1 MQTAP
6 QSLDADGYGVV
17 PTLVP
22 PKLLKPALAAT
33 DALRDAGLRNPLD
46 AVPELRAVAR
56 CDAIS
61 ELVDDLLGSRAV
73 LTRAILF
80 DKTPE
85 RNWPVPP
92 HRDTTVA
99 VAERHEVE
107 GYGPWSVKEGVVH
120 VRPPDAVLAEMW
132 TLRIALDSAPE
143 SNGALRVQPGSH
155 LVESSGADWVTLAC
169 EPGDVV
175 LMRPLLM
182 HASSRAASPTRRRV
196 LHLEWAPGPLPAPL
210 AWMPF

>member
-6 QSLDADGYGVV
+6 NSLDADGYGVV

-22 PKLLKPALAAT
+22 PELLAPALDAT

-46 AVPELRAVAR
+46 TLPELRAVAQ

-107 GYGPWSVKEGVVH
+107 GYGPWSVKQGIVH
-120 VRPPDAVLAEMW
+120 VRPPDAVLAQMW
-132 TLRIALDSAPE
+132 TLRIALDPAPE

-155 LVESSGADWVTLAC
+155 RVESSDVGWVTLAC

-210 AWMPF
+210 AWVPL